1 MMSKSM
7 TQMSSIDQKQERN
20 QPESDKKELV
30 CLFACLIED
39 RKGRRYIDEYIVFFF
54 PKQHKVR
61 SIPLESQKGQTSGQ
75 SEILFEWALTQSLRV
90 PKGEGRMFH
99 GLSLWGAHS

>member
-1 MMSKSM
+1 M

-54 PKQHKVR
+54 PKAAQ
-61 SIPLESQKGQTSGQ
+61 SQKYPP
-75 SEILFEWALTQSLRV
+75 RV
-90 PKGEGRMFH
+90 SKGPDIRPE
-99 GLSLWGAHS
+99 

>member
-54 PKQHKVR
+54 AKQHKVR

-90 PKGEGRMFH
+90 PKG
-99 GLSLWGAHS
+99 

>member
-39 RKGRRYIDEYIVFFF
+39 RKGRRYIDEYIVFF
-54 PKQHKVR
+54 
-61 SIPLESQKGQTSGQ
+61 SQSSTK
-75 SEILFEWALTQSLRV
+75 SEVS
-90 PKGEGRMFH
+90 P
-99 GLSLWGAHS
+99 